1 MNLTSIR
8 RALKVRGLT
17 PATLVPEASG
27 GRVEEATIRLARL
40 VEGDHLRAIPVGLPE
55 PWPGSLA
62 YLDGVQRSE
71 VVGYVFN
78 RNRSV
83 AVPFIQ
89 FFDELGGGPLTLR
102 YAEIATIKFTGK
114 DTAAGNSWKAWVE
127 RREREKAGAVAPSGA
142 PIRAADPDLHRG

>member
-1 MNLTSIR
+1 M
-8 RALKVRGLT
+8 
-17 PATLVPEASG
+17 TLEGWVPEIG
-27 GRVEEATIRLARL
+27 PYL
-40 VEGDHLRAIPVGLPE
+40 
-55 PWPGSLA
+55 SLA
-62 YLDGVQRSE
+62 EVIEFAFDYRGNTTIVKTDGSE

-89 FFDELGGGPLTLR
+89 FFDERGGGPFTLP
-102 YAEIATIKFTGK
+102 YAEIATVKFTGK

-142 PIRAADPDLHRG
+142 PVRAADPDLHRG